1 MWWGLVTQVWFG
13 YVWCGRATQ
22 VNNLEKTMTE
32 TMKAERKFLERL
44 AKQNGGMLM
53 VDTVLDA
60 ARDPNCILHKHFQW
74 DDSKAAESFRKMQA
88 RQLIQKCTVTIE
100 KAPDVQIRAFVSL
113 APDQHAG
120 GGYRMTADVLSDD
133 DLKAQLL
140 YEMQAALV
148 KWKKQ
153 INLLDRETI
162 DIINKLEGIVATKT
176 KGKRREARV

>member
-1 MWWGLVTQVWFG
+1 
-13 YVWCGRATQ
+13 
-22 VNNLEKTMTE
+22 MTE

-44 AKQNGGMLM
+44 AKLNGGMLM

-74 DDSKAAESFRKMQA
+74 DDTKAAESFRKMQA

-140 YEMQAALV
+140 YEMQAVLV

-153 INLLDRETI
+153 MNLLDRETI

-176 KGKRREARV
+176 KSKRKEARV